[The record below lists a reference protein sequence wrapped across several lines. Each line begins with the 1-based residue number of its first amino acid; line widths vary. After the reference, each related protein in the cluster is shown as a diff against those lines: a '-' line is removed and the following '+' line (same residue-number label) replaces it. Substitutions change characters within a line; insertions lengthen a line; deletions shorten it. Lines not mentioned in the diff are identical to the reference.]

1 MTWDDTQA
9 EFIEEPT
16 YQLMGEA
23 VDTGFM
29 PITPFM
35 LEPKEK
41 QAILDWVRAG
51 APFNP
56 KRCP

>member
-1 MTWDDTQA
+1 MTWNDTQA
-9 EFIEEPT
+9 EFIGEPT

-23 VDTGFM
+23 VDVDFM
-29 PITPFM
+29 PLAPFM
-35 LEPKEK
+35 LEPREK
-41 QAILDWVRAG
+41 QVILDWVAAD

>member
-9 EFIEEPT
+9 EFLKEPT

-35 LEPKEK
+35 LEPEEK
-41 QAILDWVRAG
+41 QTILDWVRAG
-51 APFNP
+51 APSNP